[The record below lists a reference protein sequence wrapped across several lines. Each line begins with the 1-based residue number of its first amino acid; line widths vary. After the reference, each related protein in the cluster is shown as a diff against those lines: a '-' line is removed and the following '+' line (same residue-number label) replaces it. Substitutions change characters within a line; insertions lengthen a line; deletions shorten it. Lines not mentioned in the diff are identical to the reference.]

1 MKLIGKNDGKGKIKV
16 PEIPV
21 MVLPEKRHGTVIG
34 TGNNLVGVL
43 LNTGEY
49 IDVPGNRVRQIFRP

>member
-1 MKLIGKNDGKGKIKV
+1 MKLIGKVSGKGKIEI

-21 MVLPEKRHGTVIG
+21 LVLPERKHGTVIG
-34 TGNNLVGVL
+34 TSDNLIGVL

-49 IDVPGNRVRQIFRP
+49 IDVPGNRVRRIHRS